1 MNVLRDAANILDI
14 SEYDV
19 LYQAYQHWYGKTAP
33 GTQLNRAFSDYLKTQ
48 QAPHWARHYA
58 LHIITNFEAET
69 HAQCKSFGLLGLLL
83 WRFKPSSVDCS
94 VFLVA

>member
-19 LYQAYQHWYGKTAP
+19 LYQAYQHWYGKPAP

-48 QAPHWARHYA
+48 QPPHWARHYA
-58 LHIITNFEAET
+58 LHIITNYEAEM
-69 HAQCKSFGLLGLLL
+69 HAKCKCFGLLWLLM
-83 WRFKPSSVDCS
+83 WHFKSRPVDS
-94 VFLVA
+94 RVFLVA